1 MVVKNKN
8 RISNQYQTIKLR
20 LHGVNSSCIIPNI
33 IPNTPKLKVVTVDF
47 ISNLFNVF
55 SYVFLQ
61 YKSIKVNKDKY
72 AINTPTQDNNQSPP
86 PLNNKNI
93 NQHIPTAEKIKEIS
107 MLFNTGFII
116 FSHP

>member
-1 MVVKNKN
+1 MVVKNKS

-20 LHGVNSSCIIPNI
+20 LHGVNSSCIIPNV

-61 YKSIKVNKDKY
+61 YRAIKMYKGKY
-72 AINTPTQDNNQSPP
+72 TINTPIQDNSQSPP
-86 PLNNKNI
+86 PLNNMNSS
-93 NQHIPTAEKIKEIS
+93 QHIPTAEKAKEIS